1 MAGKALRL
9 LIFGP
14 PGSGKGTHAARLEQF
29 LGTKV
34 ISTGDLF
41 RKSVEDGSE
50 LGKRV
55 KEYLEAGKLVPD
67 DLVIEVVR
75 REMESLRGKGA
86 ILDGFPRTVP
96 QARALEGI
104 TKIDGIIHMDIPK
117 ETIVQRMAARR
128 TCERCGRVYNLMVL
142 KPRVED
148 TCDECGGRLV
158 QRNDDTPEVI
168 ERRFRVFQEQTAPL
182 LEYYKN
188 RVPIIRVTYTDP
200 GIAPERVTSM
210 ILQGLKKA
218 GLYSGETPHPSK
230 T

>member
-1 MAGKALRL
+1 MGGKALRL

-14 PGSGKGTHAARLEQF
+14 PGSGKGTHAARLEPF
-29 LGTKV
+29 LGTRV

-50 LGKRV
+50 LGRRV
-55 KEYLEAGKLVPD
+55 KEYLDSGRLVPD

-75 REMESLRGKGA
+75 KEMNSLGERGV
-86 ILDGFPRTVP
+86 ILDGFPRTVQ
-96 QARALEGI
+96 QAKALDGI
-104 TKIDGIIHMDIPK
+104 MRVDGIIHMDIPK

-128 TCERCGRVYNLMVL
+128 TCEGCGRVYNLMVL
-142 KPRVED
+142 KPKVD
-148 TCDECGGRLV
+148 DICDECGGRLT
-158 QRNDDTPEVI
+158 QRKDDLPEVI

-188 RVPIIRVTYTDP
+188 RVPVIRVTYTDP

-210 ILQGLKKA
+210 ILEGLKRA
-218 GLYSGETPHPSK
+218 GLYSEKS
-230 T
+230 